1 MKTYKMKINGN
12 EYEVAVERKSAET
25 AQVKLNGVDYVV
37 EVDTHF
43 KKVNKPLLQ
52 PVPASI
58 TSSPAPVRPTAAAAG
73 DVKSPLPG
81 SILDVYVREGDS
93 VQVGQKLMMLEAMK
107 MENNIE
113 AEADGVVKKIYVSKG
128 TTVLEGDP
136 LISIG

>member
-25 AQVKLNGVDYVV
+25 AQVTLNGVAYVV
-37 EVDTHF
+37 DVDTHY

-52 PVPASI
+52 PVPTSI
-58 TSSPAPVRPTAAAAG
+58 TSSPAPVRPSSAAAG
-73 DVKSPLPG
+73 DIKSPLPG
-81 SILDVYVREGDS
+81 SILDVYVKEGDS

-113 AEADGVVKKIYVSKG
+113 AEAAGVVKKIYVSKG
-128 TTVLEGDP
+128 NTVLEGDP